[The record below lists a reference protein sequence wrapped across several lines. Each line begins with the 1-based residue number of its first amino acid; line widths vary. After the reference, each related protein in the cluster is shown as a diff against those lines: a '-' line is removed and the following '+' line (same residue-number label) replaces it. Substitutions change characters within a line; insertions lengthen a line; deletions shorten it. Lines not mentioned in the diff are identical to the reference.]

1 MAGTTETVNI
11 VKYFPKYDTPFKYL
25 FKNKEYL
32 IDLLNDI
39 LNREN
44 NPIIDLYYID
54 TEIPAERAAYA
65 TVTNKLEDLDE
76 ENKKRIKNELEGKY
90 ENDID
95 KEKLGLCKEKEKID
109 EKTKDEKTED
119 EKTEDEKSED
129 EKRNEKIE
137 KLVKNNFIE
146 KTSRFDLLLNSRSS
160 HKKRKPI
167 ILKFDDNEKKNYS
180 FPFVAVT
187 EIDELINVE
196 IQVQNNDDILK
207 QSLFYASKIIARS
220 LPKGSEYKYD
230 QIPNTIMINF
240 LHYNIFKKEKEEKY
254 HWCFNLR
261 DEETNKDLGYKDI
274 LNIHFI
280 DLKKFESLKE
290 EEKTKENNLWLLFL
304 IDPNNKIFK
313 MEKNSLFFQARNDL
327 ISLERNEEYC
337 KMCEDKER
345 QYEEYIH
352 GLEYREKKGKEEGR
366 EEGMRKNK
374 IEILLSFL
382 KDGWKMENFVKNI
395 KLPEEDAIYISNFYN
410 DQNRNVSKLACELSF
425 DEEELKEICNSLNIN
440 YIENNNK
447 RTKISKTK

>member
-95 KEKLGLCKEKEKID
+95 KEKLGLCKEKEK
-109 EKTKDEKTED
+109 TE
-119 EKTEDEKSED
+119 E

-137 KLVKNNFIE
+137 KLVKNNFIG
-146 KTSRFDLLLNSRSS
+146 KTSRFDLLLNSRRKS
-160 HKKRKPI
+160 HKKRKPV

-187 EIDELINVE
+187 EIDELINIE
-196 IQVQNNDDILK
+196 IQVQNNDDMLK
-207 QSLFYASKIIARS
+207 RSLFYASKIIARS

-327 ISLERNEEYC
+327 ISLERNEKYC
-337 KMCEDKER
+337 KMCEDKEQ
-345 QYEEYIH
+345 QYKEYIH
-352 GLEYREKKGKEEGR
+352 GLEYREAKGKEEGR

-374 IEILLSFL
+374 IETSLSFL
-382 KDGWKMENFVKNI
+382 KDGWKMENFIKNI
-395 KLPEEDAIYISNFYN
+395 KLSKEDASYISDFYN
-410 DQNRNVSKLACELSF
+410 DQNRNVSKLAYELNF
-425 DEEELKEICNSLNIN
+425 DEEELKEICNSLNIS
-440 YIENNNK
+440 YVENNNK
-447 RTKISKTK
+447 RAKISKTK